1 MPSAAALPS
10 ILVSGVSRY
19 TDRELSGA
27 GVGGAQR
34 SGHVIFARLVGWS
47 TWCVAALVGSDI
59 IPSMS
64 VCVWGCVAG
73 VPTVLLSIIAMQVDM
88 RTEVLFQ

>member
-1 MPSAAALPS
+1 MPLAAALPS
-10 ILVSGVSRY
+10 ILVSGTSQY

-27 GVGGAQR
+27 GVGGAPR

-59 IPSMS
+59 IPSVS

-88 RTEVLFQ
+88 RTQV